1 MTSELD
7 LKKLLEEYEAQDQE
21 HDDLEEVESGDW
33 EQEHKD
39 QYRTDVYR
47 HKPTGRFV
55 AITQNR
61 RGCYWS
67 DWDYGDPDIYEV
79 VPEVVTV
86 TRYVPVPKAPASAVP
101 AAPAPSAHTPQ

>member
-1 MTSELD
+1 MN
-7 LKKLLEEYEAQDQE
+7 LKQLLEEYEAQDQE

-61 RGCYWS
+61 RGSYWT

-79 VPEVVTV
+79 APKVVAVTKYEAVPEV
-86 TRYVPVPKAPASAVP
+86 KASAA